1 MTKTNDNIYWRYK
14 KKKPPVDENAH
25 RNGKV
30 IIVKP
35 ATKPAPK
42 KRKAKFEMTEE
53 LAKKYTDRHVTN
65 KQLRWLQDERP

>member
-1 MTKTNDNIYWRYK
+1 MKNSDAMYWRYK
-14 KKKPPVDENAH
+14 KKIQPVDENAH

-35 ATKPAPK
+35 ATKTAPK
-42 KRKAKFEMTEE
+42 KRKVKFGMTEE
-53 LAKKYTDRHVTN
+53 LAKKYVDKHITN